1 MIDVL
6 NLVQVFPPN
15 ATITEQLLEQLIL
28 SSVAGLQSNL
38 TIDIP
43 SVLYTIENAIQI
55 DNLRNLTSGIYYT
68 PDGFLLDGIL
78 SLGKYF
84 KFMRYNQIL

>member
-15 ATITEQLLEQLIL
+15 ATITEQFLEQLIL
-28 SSVAGLQSNL
+28 SSVEELQSNL

-68 PDGFLLDGIL
+68 PDGFLLDSIL
-78 SLGKYF
+78 SLGRDF
-84 KFMRYNQIL
+84 

>member
-15 ATITEQLLEQLIL
+15 ATITEQFLEQLIL
-28 SSVAGLQSNL
+28 SSVEELQSNL

-68 PDGFLLDGIL
+68 PDGFLLDSIL

-84 KFMRYNQIL
+84 

>member
-1 MIDVL
+1 MINVF
-6 NLVQVFPPN
+6 NQVQAFPPN
-15 ATITEQLLEQLIL
+15 VTITEQLLKQVIFM
-28 SSVAGLQSNL
+28 SVQELQSNF

-84 KFMRYNQIL
+84 